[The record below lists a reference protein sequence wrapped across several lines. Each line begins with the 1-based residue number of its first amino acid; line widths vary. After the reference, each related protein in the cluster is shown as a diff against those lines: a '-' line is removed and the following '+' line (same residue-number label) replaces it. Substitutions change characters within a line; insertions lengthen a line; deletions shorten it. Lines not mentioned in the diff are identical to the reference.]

1 MLRGEFKY
9 PLFASSCEAKFIV
22 SSQLYVINLTITV
35 RNSSSDT
42 SQSISFFTSSLN
54 RTCIKYNTT
63 HCSTLHGRIKGAA
76 RSIFSIMRY
85 GRQYS
90 KARDNYSLLPR
101 PHPLINL
108 QLPREGLVTLATKTV
123 ASTSQNREVASRLQR
138 ANPSRHYCLTYN
150 VTVLIRKFTKPA
162 QVLLLHIYLFHSI
175 VACLSST
182 RMLFVRLQTGENEQT
197 MAYVR
202 VTVL

>member
-1 MLRGEFKY
+1 MFCYLH
-9 PLFASSCEAKFIV
+9 I
-22 SSQLYVINLTITV
+22 
-35 RNSSSDT
+35 
-42 SQSISFFTSSLN
+42 SI
-54 RTCIKYNTT
+54 
-63 HCSTLHGRIKGAA
+63 STLHPWLP
-76 RSIFSIMRY
+76 
-85 GRQYS
+85 
-90 KARDNYSLLPR
+90 DNDFCCLCRPAEHPHIPHELTGVTALMCQRVSVSSSVSACLGPISLLPR

-150 VTVLIRKFTKPA
+150 VTVLIRKFTKAA
-162 QVLLLHIYLFHSI
+162 QVLLLHISLFHSI

-197 MAYVR
+197 KAYVR
-202 VTVL
+202 ATVL

>member
-1 MLRGEFKY
+1 MPWRAFLFLYWLIWRSNFCWQQTLY
-9 PLFASSCEAKFIV
+9 PS
-22 SSQLYVINLTITV
+22 T
-35 RNSSSDT
+35 T
-42 SQSISFFTSSLN
+42 SGQVV
-54 RTCIKYNTT
+54 
-63 HCSTLHGRIKGAA
+63 
-76 RSIFSIMRY
+76 
-85 GRQYS
+85 
-90 KARDNYSLLPR
+90 

-162 QVLLLHIYLFHSI
+162 QVLLLHKLLFRSV

-182 RMLFVRLQTGENEQT
+182 RMLLARQQTSENEQT
-197 MAYVR
+197 KAYVR
-202 VTVL
+202 TTVIGMGGASRNHRYKKFSRATVFVASVTRPSNLDC